1 MAKTDINLK
10 AKSKKN
16 NPVLSVSYLDKHI
29 DRPNA
34 HLTRYLTKTRKP
46 TLRRD
51 LIHLTTELI
60 EQAKQAKQAT
70 TGLTKLKNKL
80 LKNEINVKDYF
91 EYQKISH
98 QIIDKA
104 RKFTTLSQSKANSLF
119 TEAKFTTK
127 TGKARK
133 RGRLKTIKQN
143 ELFLKRLSIKA
154 KKLAMQQLNMVI
166 SRVLKTDG
174 LGERAI
180 QSGGVVDYVE
190 PYLVNH
196 IMTTMNIYTIGYDLL
211 GEIFEDFVWLP
222 DGAIANAKLTPNAY
236 LIAREIDKYIEQGDY
251 AGLSG
256 FYQGKLKRSAPV
268 VRTNRNKQA
277 RKINKI
283 K

>member
-1 MAKTDINLK
+1 MSKTDINLK
-10 AKSKKN
+10 LKSKKN
-16 NPVLSVSYLDKHI
+16 IPVLSVSYLDKHI
-29 DRPNA
+29 DRPNIY
-34 HLTRYLTKTRKP
+34 LTRYLTKTRKP
-46 TLRRD
+46 TLRKD

-104 RKFTTLSQSKANSLF
+104 RKFTTFSQTKASSLF
-119 TEAKFTTK
+119 TEAKYLTK
-127 TGKARK
+127 TGKLRK
-133 RGRLKTIKQN
+133 SGRKKIKKAN
-143 ELFLKRLSIKA
+143 DLFLKRLSIKA
-154 KKLAMQQLNMVI
+154 KKLAMQQLNTVI

-180 QSGGVVDYVE
+180 ANGGVIDYVE

-196 IMTTMNIYTIGYDLL
+196 IMTTMNIYVIGYDLL
-211 GEIFEDFVWLP
+211 SEIFEDFTWLP

-236 LIAREIDKYIEQGDY
+236 LIAREIDKYITSGDY

-268 VRTNRNKQA
+268 VRKSRNIKA
-277 RKINKI
+277 RKINK
-283 K
+283 